1 LEVTKYLIYLYGLK
15 QYEMSYNE
23 ILRNNQRVIKE
34 NTQPVF
40 SDIMGETNEKGRL
53 AEFIK
58 ETELNINDEIE
69 EPTVHDRKYKNRIV
83 NLLNELK
90 IQTEENKKWLTL
102 IGLLERKIIQLR
114 LYRNIYVSIST
125 QLQKS
130 GSNKFNY
137 ILLRAPFMDLYKG
150 KQEIRIYF
158 KKLED
163 FPRFDSIDVLK
174 EDTQFKKSAIETVRL
189 EMERWMDNEGITLE
203 YIREELNKIYQESAA
218 AKNKKIVELS
228 KLASQLK
235 EENNK
240 LKNIK

>member
-1 LEVTKYLIYLYGLK
+1 
-15 QYEMSYNE
+15 MSYNE

-34 NTQPVF
+34 RTQPVL

-53 AEFIK
+53 AEFIR
-58 ETELNINDEIE
+58 ETELNINTDLE
-69 EPTVHDRKYKNRIV
+69 EPSIHDLKYKGQITD
-83 NLLNELK
+83 LLTELK
-90 IQTEENKKWLTL
+90 YQTESNSRWFTL

-114 LYRNIYVSIST
+114 LYRNIYVSFST

-130 GSNKFNY
+130 GSNRFNY
-137 ILLRAPFMDLYKG
+137 ILLRAPFMDLYTG
-150 KQEIRIYF
+150 KQEIRIYY

-163 FPRFDSIDVLK
+163 FPGFDSIDELK
-174 EDTQFKKSAIETVRL
+174 EVPEFRSAAIETVRL
-189 EMERWMDNEGITLE
+189 EMEKWIDSEGITLD

-240 LKNIK
+240 LKINK